1 MKNRERCKFAHAD
14 DCPASL
20 LSTDGWRSNGWPTSP
35 CWLHVECEGELGGHV
50 SIAAGLA
57 DLFRARLV
65 GVAGWAPMSVFLAQE
80 AFDNPSPGDFH
91 LQDMKTLLD
100 QRGKEFCA
108 ALDKPDRRVE
118 WRSIL
123 DFPTEAV
130 AREARSADLVII
142 PAIAR
147 SQDPFRAL
155 DPGSAILKAGRPVL
169 VVPKDLASLSAN
181 CHRMEGHP
189 RGTPRR
195 PGRAA
200 IPAEIRQRR
209 DCGSAG

>member
-1 MKNRERCKFAHAD
+1 M
-14 DCPASL
+14 PYVSL
-20 LSTDGWRSNGWPTSP
+20 LVQ
-35 CWLHVECEGELGGHV
+35 VELEGQLGGHV
-50 SIAAGLA
+50 SIAADLA
-57 DLFRARLV
+57 DLFRVRLV

-80 AFDNPSPGDFH
+80 AFDNPGPGDFH

-155 DPGSAILKAGRPVL
+155 DPGSAILKTGRPVL
-169 VVPKDLASLSAN
+169 VVLSRVTLTPAN

-189 RGTPRR
+189 RGAPRR
-195 PGRAA
+195 AGRAA

-209 DCGSAG
+209 DCGSAGRG